1 MDPVKPE
8 LSQPGLTL
16 RAERAE
22 VTRNRI
28 VTAARRLFARDGYGA
43 TTLRDVA
50 AEAGVAV
57 QTVYAVHGSKA
68 GILAALR
75 EGAVRQPE
83 AEAAL
88 RDAMRQRSAA
98 GRLDLFARSIRCR
111 WELAGDI
118 VAINRDASMSD
129 PSVRPAVEAVLGIR
143 RNGITAL
150 ARSLEARFRP
160 PMDVARA
167 AAILDA
173 LTLPEVYAE
182 LVDVQGWTPDE
193 YQAWLAATLRRQLLT
208 R

>member
-1 MDPVKPE
+1 MEPVKPE
-8 LSQPGLTL
+8 PSHPRLTL

-22 VTRNRI
+22 VTRRRI
-28 VTAARRLFARDGYGA
+28 MTAARHLFARDGYGA
-43 TTLRDVA
+43 STLRGVA

-57 QTVYAVHGSKA
+57 QTVYSVYGSKA
-68 GILAALR
+68 GILRALR

-88 RDAMRQRSAA
+88 HDAMRQRSAA
-98 GRLDLFARSIRCR
+98 RRLDLFARSIRHR
-111 WELAGDI
+111 WELAGDV

-129 PSVRPAVEAVLGIR
+129 PSIRPEVEAILGIR

-150 ARSLEARFRP
+150 ARSLEVRLRP

-182 LVDVQGWTPDE
+182 LVDVQGWTPDQYE
-193 YQAWLAATLRRQLLT
+193 AWLATMLRSQLLA

>member
-1 MDPVKPE
+1 MEPVKPE
-8 LSQPGLTL
+8 PSHPGLTL

-22 VTRNRI
+22 VTRRRI
-28 VTAARRLFARDGYGA
+28 VTAARHLFARDGYGA

-50 AEAGVAV
+50 AEAEVAV

-68 GILAALR
+68 GILRALR
-75 EGAVRQPE
+75 ESVVRQPE

-98 GRLDLFARSIRCR
+98 GRLDLFGRSIRLR
-111 WELAGDI
+111 WELAGDV
-118 VAINRDASMSD
+118 VAINRAASMSD
-129 PSVRPAVEAVLGIR
+129 PSVRPEVEAVLGIR

-150 ARSLEARFRP
+150 ARSLEARYRP

-173 LTLPEVYAE
+173 LTLYEVYAE

-193 YQAWLAATLRRQLLT
+193 YEVWLATTLRRQLLA

>member
-1 MDPVKPE
+1 MEPVKPE
-8 LSQPGLTL
+8 PPHPRLTL

-22 VTRNRI
+22 VTRRRI
-28 VTAARRLFARDGYGA
+28 MTAARLLFARDGYGA
-43 TTLRDVA
+43 TTLRGVA

-57 QTVYAVHGSKA
+57 QTVYAVYGSKA
-68 GILAALR
+68 GILGALR

-88 RDAMRQRSAA
+88 REAMRQDSAA
-98 GRLDLFARSIRCR
+98 GRLDHFARSIRHR
-111 WELAGDI
+111 WELSGDV

-129 PSVRPAVEAVLGIR
+129 PSIRPEVEAVVAIR
-143 RNGITAL
+143 RNGIAAL
-150 ARSLEARFRP
+150 ARSLEAHYRP
-160 PMDVARA
+160 MMDVARA

-182 LVDVQGWTPDE
+182 LVDVQGWTPDQFE
-193 YQAWLAATLRRQLLT
+193 AWLAATLRDQLLE